1 MIAVTSSRHRLSMV
15 LNMSGTRSL
24 MLMPK
29 TVIATCAV
37 TKGKIMKYSFVEDVV
52 CVVLCAVAFIVSYL
66 FLASL

>member
-1 MIAVTSSRHRLSMV
+1 
-15 LNMSGTRSL
+15 

-37 TKGKIMKYSFVEDVV
+37 IKGKIMKYSFAEDVV
-52 CVVLCAVAFIVSYL
+52 CLVLCTVALISTYL

>member
-1 MIAVTSSRHRLSMV
+1 VTSSRHRLSMV

-37 TKGKIMKYSFVEDVV
+37 IKGKIMKYSFVEDVI
-52 CVVLCAVAFIVSYL
+52 CLALCTVAFFATYL
-66 FLASL
+66 FLASFV